1 MKLTCCS
8 YFSFVY
14 LKSDDNNNNNNNN
27 NDNDNDNN
35 NNNDDDDDDDDDNLY
50 SLKIK
55 KHVSYMIKVV
65 KKHPKDNLDN
75 IINY

>member
-14 LKSDDNNNNNNNN
+14 LKSDDDNNNNN
-27 NDNDNDNN
+27 NDNDNNN
-35 NNNDDDDDDDDDNLY
+35 NDDDDDDDNLY